1 MKNFQFYQQP
11 DTMDCGPTCLRM
23 VAKYHKHSI
32 SLQKIRKLSETTRS
46 GSSLQGI
53 ADAAE
58 KIGFRTL
65 GVKINFQKLQE
76 EAPLPSIVFW
86 NQLHFVV
93 VYKDL
98 DGGVKNVEITHVY
111 GKEEAFEVIKLSS
124 EDYDAKYSN
133 VN

>member
-1 MKNFQFYQQP
+1 
-11 DTMDCGPTCLRM
+11 MDCGPTCLRM
-23 VAKYHKHSI
+23 VAKYHKRSL

-65 GVKINFQKLQE
+65 GVKINFQKPQE
-76 EAPLPSIVFW
+76 EAPLPCVVFW
-86 NQLHFVV
+86 NERHFVV

-98 DGGVKNVEITHVY
+98 DGGAKNVEITHVY